1 MNWCNEQK
9 DFDDDTDAFD
19 CCGAAGAVGG
29 GAGGGGGGGGGGY
42 DAPGAKDT
50 FTAQLADPGG
60 EVTHSWASWQLL
72 DAAGVAAWKGAKVP
86 GVRLFDGALR
96 LPEEILA
103 ELNLSVAKVSDK
115 A

>member
-1 MNWCNEQK
+1 MTQTHLIVVVPLEQLGAARGVVAGY
-9 DFDDDTDAFD
+9 D
-19 CCGAAGAVGG
+19 AAGAS
-29 GAGGGGGGGGGGY
+29 
-42 DAPGAKDT
+42 DT

-103 ELNLSVAKVSDK
+103 ELNLSVAKD
-115 A
+115 AFNE